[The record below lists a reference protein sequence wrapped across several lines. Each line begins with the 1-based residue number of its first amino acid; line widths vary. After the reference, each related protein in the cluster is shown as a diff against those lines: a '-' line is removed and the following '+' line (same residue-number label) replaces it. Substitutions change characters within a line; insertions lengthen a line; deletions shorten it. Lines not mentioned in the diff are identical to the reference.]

1 MFFGHATMNI
11 EMQSNILHAIIN
23 KLSDNI
29 LFKCDYI
36 IFSFNRKWNLRNIY
50 FQHVTINKMN

>member
-1 MFFGHATMNI
+1 MHLMFFGHATMNI

-36 IFSFNRKWNLRNIY
+36 IFSFNRK
-50 FQHVTINKMN
+50 